1 MSGEIVADQG
11 TTPIRRVVVVGGGSA
26 GWITAGLLAAEHSE
40 LSICLIESPSV
51 PIIGVGEGTWP
62 SMRRTLQ
69 RLGLSEADFVH
80 DCDASFKQ
88 GTWFRDWSS
97 QGDSG
102 YLHPF
107 SLPTEFSSLNL
118 ANYWLM
124 LEQSGAFADF
134 VTPQADV
141 VRASLAPKQ
150 CDTPDFAFNVNYG
163 YHFDAGKFA
172 QVLKRHVTENLGVEY
187 VSAHITGVERS
198 EDGDIARL
206 ILDDGA
212 LVGDLFVDCSG
223 QQSLLLGQQMGVALV
238 AADNV
243 LFNDR
248 ALAVQVPYENPET
261 MIASTTH
268 STAQEAGWIWD
279 IGLQSR
285 RGLGYVHSAAHT
297 TPEQA
302 YTALS
307 QYIERTSPAINIES
321 LSFRELKFVPG
332 YRKTFWDRNCVAV
345 GLSAGFIEPL
355 EASALALVEQSANI
369 LSDHFPS
376 TRQIMDVVSK
386 RFNEKMH
393 YHWQSIIEFLKLH
406 YVLSQRQDS
415 EYWADNR
422 NPNSCPES
430 LTEKLLLWQ
439 QQAPW
444 HDDAPRIDE
453 LFPSASYQ
461 YVLYG
466 MRQQKNHGRQS
477 SSRLARDLAKAQGAV
492 KMTRERGSQ
501 LRAALPSN
509 RDLIRSMSERAGNA
523 A

>member
-1 MSGEIVADQG
+1 MSGEIVADRAAA
-11 TTPIRRVVVVGGGSA
+11 PIARVIVVGGGSA
-26 GWITAGLLAAEHSE
+26 GWITAGLLAAEHAE
-40 LSICLIESPSV
+40 VSISLIESPNV

-69 RLGLSEADFVH
+69 RLGLSEAEFVR

-88 GTWFRDWSS
+88 GTWFRDWSCK
-97 QGDSG
+97 GDSG

-118 ANYWLM
+118 ANYWLT
-124 LEQSGAFADF
+124 LEHSGAFADF

-141 VRASLAPKQ
+141 VKAGLAPKQ
-150 CDTPDFAFNVNYG
+150 CGTPDFAFNVNYG

-172 QVLKRHVTENLGVEY
+172 QVLKRHVTQNLGVEY
-187 VSAHITGVERS
+187 VSAHINGVERA
-198 EDGDIARL
+198 ENGDIARL
-206 ILDDGA
+206 ILDDGELA
-212 LVGDLFVDCSG
+212 GDLFVDCSG
-223 QQSLLLGQQMGVALV
+223 QQSLLLGQQMGVDLV
-238 AADNV
+238 PADGI

-248 ALAVQVPYENPET
+248 ALAVQVPYESPDAS
-261 MIASTTH
+261 IASTTH
-268 STAQEAGWIWD
+268 STAQDAGWIWD

-285 RGLGYVHSAAHT
+285 RGLGYVHSASHT
-297 TPEQA
+297 TPDQSHE
-302 YTALS
+302 ALCR
-307 QYIERTSPAINIES
+307 YIEQTAPAIAVAD
-321 LSFRELKFVPG
+321 LTFRELSFVPG
-332 YRKTFWDRNCVAV
+332 YRKTFWDHNCVAV

-369 LSDHFPS
+369 LCDHFPS

-393 YHWQSIIEFLKLH
+393 YHWQGIIEFLKLH
-406 YVLSQRQDS
+406 YVLSQRDDS
-415 EYWADNR
+415 DYWRANR
-422 NPNSCPES
+422 DPSSCPES
-430 LTEKLLLWQ
+430 LTEKLLLWR

-466 MRQQKNHGRQS
+466 MKQRQMHGKQS
-477 SSRLARDLAKAQGAV
+477 SARLAKDLAKAQGAV
-492 KMTRERGSQ
+492 KMTRERGTQ
-501 LRAALPSN
+501 MRVALPSN
-509 RDLIRSMSERAGNA
+509 RDLIRSMTERAGTA

>member
-1 MSGEIVADQG
+1 M
-11 TTPIRRVVVVGGGSA
+11 
-26 GWITAGLLAAEHSE
+26 
-40 LSICLIESPSV
+40 
-51 PIIGVGEGTWP
+51 
-62 SMRRTLQ
+62 
-69 RLGLSEADFVH
+69 
-80 DCDASFKQ
+80 
-88 GTWFRDWSS
+88 
-97 QGDSG
+97 
-102 YLHPF
+102 
-107 SLPTEFSSLNL
+107 
-118 ANYWLM
+118 
-124 LEQSGAFADF
+124 
-134 VTPQADV
+134 
-141 VRASLAPKQ
+141 
-150 CDTPDFAFNVNYG
+150 
-163 YHFDAGKFA
+163 
-172 QVLKRHVTENLGVEY
+172 TENLGVEY

-302 YTALS
+302 YTALC
-307 QYIERTSPAINIES
+307 QYIERTSPAVNIES
-321 LSFRELKFVPG
+321 LSFRELSFVPG

-406 YVLSQRQDS
+406 YV
-415 EYWADNR
+415 
-422 NPNSCPES
+422 
-430 LTEKLLLWQ
+430 
-439 QQAPW
+439 
-444 HDDAPRIDE
+444 
-453 LFPSASYQ
+453 
-461 YVLYG
+461 
-466 MRQQKNHGRQS
+466 
-477 SSRLARDLAKAQGAV
+477 
-492 KMTRERGSQ
+492 
-501 LRAALPSN
+501 
-509 RDLIRSMSERAGNA
+509 
-523 A
+523 